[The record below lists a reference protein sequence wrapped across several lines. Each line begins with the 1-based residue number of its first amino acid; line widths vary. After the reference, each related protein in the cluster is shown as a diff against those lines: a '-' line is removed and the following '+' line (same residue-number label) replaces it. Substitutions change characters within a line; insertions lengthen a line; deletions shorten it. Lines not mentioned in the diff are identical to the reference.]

1 MKNIFYYLFLSF
13 LFSSSLFANEL
24 DEELIDKKFNQIKTS
39 EFCTTSEWNEIQ
51 KKDFVKAFILG
62 LYWEIKEAD
71 ESEELDKQKFNKLF
85 NDICSEKDLLIKDL
99 QNLIVK
105 NNIKRFYYTGHDW
118 IILDLKRK
126 KIFIKG
132 YNSGINSNN
141 AEKKRRIVKYN
152 VLFSRLSDYYF
163 YTNHRDE
170 TVDLSIKT
178 IVDQIFGHLDVE

>member
-1 MKNIFYYLFLSF
+1 M
-13 LFSSSLFANEL
+13 
-24 DEELIDKKFNQIKTS
+24 
-39 EFCTTSEWNEIQ
+39 
-51 KKDFVKAFILG
+51 
-62 LYWEIKEAD
+62 YWEIKEAD

-85 NDICSEKDLLIKDL
+85 NDICSKKDLLIKDL

-118 IILDLKRK
+118 IKLDLKRK
-126 KIFIKG
+126 KVFIKG
-132 YNSGINSNN
+132 YNSGIRSNN
-141 AEKKRRIVKYN
+141 DEKKRRIVKYN

>member
-1 MKNIFYYLFLSF
+1 MKNFFYIF
-13 LFSSSLFANEL
+13 LFTFIPLIIFANEL

-39 EFCTTSEWNEIQ
+39 EFCNTSEWSEIQ
-51 KKDFVKAFILG
+51 RKDFVKAFVLG
-62 LYWEIKEAD
+62 RYWEIEEAN
-71 ESEELDKQKFNKLF
+71 ESEKIDQQSFDKFFNE
-85 NDICSEKDLLIKDL
+85 ICQNEGLLIKNIE
-99 QNLIVK
+99 NLILK

-118 IILDLKRK
+118 IKLDIQRK

-132 YNSGINSNN
+132 YNSGIKSNN
-141 AEKKRRIVKYN
+141 DEKKRMVVKYN

-178 IVDQIFGHLDVE
+178 IVDQIFGHLYVD

>member
-1 MKNIFYYLFLSF
+1 M
-13 LFSSSLFANEL
+13 
-24 DEELIDKKFNQIKTS
+24 
-39 EFCTTSEWNEIQ
+39 
-51 KKDFVKAFILG
+51 IL
-62 LYWEIKEAD
+62 K
-71 ESEELDKQKFNKLF
+71 
-85 NDICSEKDLLIKDL
+85 KDLLIKDL

>member
-62 LYWEIKEAD
+62 HYWELN
-71 ESEELDKQKFNKLF
+71 ESKKIDKINETEFDKFFNQICMNK
-85 NDICSEKDLLIKDL
+85 KLLINDL
-99 QNLIVK
+99 KNLIVK
-105 NNIKRFYYTGHDW
+105 NKFKLFSYTGHEW
-118 IILDLKRK
+118 IKLSNKRK

-132 YNSGINSNN
+132 YNSGIKSNN
-141 AEKKRRIVKYN
+141 DEKKRMIVKYN

-178 IVDQIFGHLDVE
+178 IVDQIFGHLYVE